1 MEDDDEDAYRER
13 AMALCVRCYSAD
25 AAGAGAATGNIY
37 TVINEDDVI
46 IR

>member
-1 MEDDDEDAYRER
+1 MEDDDEDAYRKR

-25 AAGAGAATGNIY
+25 AAGAATGNMYI
-37 TVINEDDVI
+37 VINEDDVI